1 MSKIELSTIEKV
13 AISVLLESRIATVR
27 GYLERYGYDAY
38 YIGEIAEL
46 VELNEKMG
54 F

>member
-13 AISVLLESRIATVR
+13 AISVLLESRIATVK
-27 GYLERYGYDAY
+27 GYLEQYGYDAY
-38 YIGEIAEL
+38 YIEEVAEL
-46 VELNEKMG
+46 IELNKKMG